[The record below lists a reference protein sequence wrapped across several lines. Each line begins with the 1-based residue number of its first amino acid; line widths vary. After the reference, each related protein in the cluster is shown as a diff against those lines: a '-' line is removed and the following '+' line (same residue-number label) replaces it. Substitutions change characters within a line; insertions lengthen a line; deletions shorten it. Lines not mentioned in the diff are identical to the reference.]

1 MHYNAFAIIFATTA
15 LADAVDKLQSDA
27 TLLSLLTNPTWVID
41 AINSAEPT
49 AWASSFEYDAAFA
62 SSVLI
67 AENAGTMPAWYSD
80 LPESVVVFEST
91 RLEAIQSYEA
101 TATQDWLTFS
111 LSSTSASATATTTS
125 TASPISASSSSGST
139 RSSVSTGGAPAVTGD
154 VFLGFAGAAGILGLA
169 MAL

>member
-1 MHYNAFAIIFATTA
+1 MHYNALAIIFAATA
-15 LADAVDKLQSDA
+15 LADAVDKLQSDP

-67 AENAGTMPAWYSD
+67 AENAGTMP
-80 LPESVVVFEST
+80 
-91 RLEAIQSYEA
+91 SYEA

-111 LSSTSASATATTTS
+111 LSSTSVSATATTTS
-125 TASPISASSSSGST
+125 TASPTSASSTSGST
-139 RSSVSTGGAPAVTGD
+139 GSSVSTGGAPAVTGD
-154 VFLGFAGAAGILGLA
+154 VFMGFAGAAGILGLA